1 MTAKKKTKYRLIPLL
16 IVKEKQKKRAEIE
29 LGKAI
34 KRLTEEKEKLKKFEK
49 EKEEIAQK
57 KKEARLKMSQQVL
70 ENESR
75 IYDSSLHL
83 NYLEKLQEDL
93 EAKQKEIEH
102 QKETIQEAEK
112 EVKQARRN
120 YIDASRDLKT
130 MEKHREFWEKKQ
142 MKELNREEQKQ
153 MNELGNVIHQLRKMG
168 G

>member
-1 MTAKKKTKYRLIPLL
+1 M
-16 IVKEKQKKRAEIE
+16 
-29 LGKAI
+29 
-34 KRLTEEKEKLKKFEK
+34 
-49 EKEEIAQK
+49 
-57 KKEARLKMSQQVL
+57 
-70 ENESR
+70 
-75 IYDSSLHL
+75 
-83 NYLEKLQEDL
+83 QEDL

-102 QKETIQEAEK
+102 QKETIQETEK